1 MLWESA
7 RAVGRKGA
15 AVLDGSDAE
24 TGKDGIRGLRMER
37 KDCDF
42 ER

>member
-7 RAVGRKGA
+7 RAVGRKGE
-15 AVLDGSDAE
+15 AVLDGSGVE
-24 TGKDGIRGLRMER
+24 TGKEGIRGLRMER
-37 KDCDF
+37 KECDF